1 MNQRVYSNNKNIKVK
16 KELIYN
22 LEKVTKSN
30 KLAQGFSSVKQ
41 IRNKIRSRA
50 FRSRSFVV
58 MVIRRIGEDFMN
70 WLKIPNL

>member
-1 MNQRVYSNNKNIKVK
+1 MIVTIKILRSRK
-16 KELIYN
+16 SLYTIQK
-22 LEKVTKSN
+22 KVTKSN

-58 MVIRRIGEDFMN
+58 MVIRRIGDDFMN
-70 WLKIPNL
+70 WLKIPNF